1 VTLPAMPLPYPDVS
15 RTLPGRWEYRET
27 NMNRW
32 SSALA
37 PNTPEDA
44 STNAAQCLAQ
54 APQGGVFTV
63 TSGGSTQTATSSGSM
78 GTATSTGAGQPTSS
92 GSAGNTGGGSN
103 GAISLNPLHLGG
115 SVALVGVIAF
125 GVFII

>member
-1 VTLPAMPLPYPDVS
+1 VTFLAMPLPYLDVS
-15 RTLPGRWEYRET
+15 HTLSRRPECHET

-32 SSALA
+32 SALA

-63 TSGGSTQTATSSGSM
+63 TSGGTTQTATSSGSM

-115 SVALVGVIAF
+115 SVALVGAIAF
-125 GVFII
+125 GVFMV

>member
-1 VTLPAMPLPYPDVS
+1 VTLPATLLPCPDVS
-15 RTLPGRWEYRET
+15 YTLSRRSKCHET
-27 NMNRW
+27 DTNCL
-32 SSALA
+32 SSASA

-103 GAISLNPLHLGG
+103 GAISLIPLHLGG
-115 SVALVGVIAF
+115 SVALVGAIAF
-125 GVFII
+125 GVFMI

>member
-1 VTLPAMPLPYPDVS
+1 MTLPAMLLPCPDVS
-15 RTLPGRWEYRET
+15 YTLSRRLKCHET
-27 NMNRW
+27 DVNRLL
-32 SSALA
+32 SALA

-78 GTATSTGAGQPTSS
+78 GTATSTSAGQPTSS
-92 GSAGNTGGGSN
+92 GSAGNTAGGSN

-115 SVALVGVIAF
+115 SVALVGAIAF
-125 GVFII
+125 GVLMV

>member
-1 VTLPAMPLPYPDVS
+1 MTLPAMLLPYPDVS
-15 RTLPGRWEYRET
+15 HTLSRSPECLET
-27 NMNRW
+27 NMTRW
-32 SSALA
+32 SALA

-103 GAISLNPLHLGG
+103 GAISLIPLHLGG
-115 SVALVGVIAF
+115 SVALVGAIAF
-125 GVFII
+125 GVLMV

>member
-1 VTLPAMPLPYPDVS
+1 MTFLAMPLPYPDVS
-15 RTLPGRWEYRET
+15 HTLSRRSKCDET
-27 NMNRW
+27 DANCL

-103 GAISLNPLHLGG
+103 GAISLIPLHLGG
-115 SVALVGVIAF
+115 SVALVGAIAF
-125 GVFII
+125 GVFMI